1 MSNAYQTLGAAL
13 TVVCVYSR
21 CRLALSLHSAANAVE
36 LEAEGDHNMQKA
48 IHVASNQH
56 LHWSLLDGMAKQTH
70 IMTIT
75 LLSLHSLKS
84 LDMSCNCCSAAR
96 LSHYKAR

>member
-36 LEAEGDHNMQKA
+36 LEAEGDHNTPCCIKPA
-48 IHVASNQH
+48 FALVASGWNGKADTH
-56 LHWSLLDGMAKQTH
+56 NDNYFAEYSL
-70 IMTIT
+70 IE
-75 LLSLHSLKS
+75 KS
-84 LDMSCNCCSAAR
+84 
-96 LSHYKAR
+96 